1 MGDHPGWY
9 KRDGRLED
17 QSKSFSMLRKPDGTV
32 NVAYDGS
39 GGCNHRPGELELIR
53 ENEPD
58 FMPQQ

>member
-1 MGDHPGWY
+1 
-9 KRDGRLED
+9 
-17 QSKSFSMLRKPDGTV
+17 MLRKPDGTV